1 MKRTILLFLVLLL
14 GLGTMSVHAC
24 LDGGTEDSALYE
36 LAIKAIE
43 SRKFVI
49 RANTLSFK
57 QGRSANVDSESN
69 FVVLDNE
76 KATIQ
81 VHTYKQGSSDFAPVL
96 QEGKVSN
103 LTQRYN
109 KKGDVLLD
117 AKVQNG
123 PFIMKMNIRLKKGT
137 NVAYV
142 RVSSIG
148 NDGDFS
154 LIGTMMPGDIKEVN
168 AVPVIGVRKL

>member
-1 MKRTILLFLVLLL
+1 M
-14 GLGTMSVHAC
+14 
-24 LDGGTEDSALYE
+24 
-36 LAIKAIE
+36 
-43 SRKFVI
+43 
-49 RANTLSFK
+49 
-57 QGRSANVDSESN
+57 
-69 FVVLDNE
+69 
-76 KATIQ
+76 
-81 VHTYKQGSSDFAPVL
+81 
-96 QEGKVSN
+96 
-103 LTQRYN
+103 
-109 KKGDVLLD
+109 D